1 VGADAPELGDDEPH
15 PERGGLVLDQEK
27 HLVVGVRQWLLSA
40 QQGIEPQI
48 EDTLAERARQFKLET
63 ARAHPS

>member
-1 VGADAPELGDDEPH
+1 
-15 PERGGLVLDQEK
+15 VLDQEK